1 MFKVFTNLV
10 GCLDKVLE
18 KLDNLQKPAEPAERF
33 VRVEFGKGP
42 VLAEVPVKLTP
53 EDFKRSIM
61 RMELCIDCVMSE
73 IQFGLDIFGWRYPL
87 YNIPSPNNNPSIQGI
102 YYDLRFF
109 PGFREEAPSLFHLC
123 GWSRR
128 EPDGEIAGYCY
139 YQGIAHNKGSR
150 IDFPGIRFYGG
161 KCIQGGFL
169 NILT

>member
-1 MFKVFTNLV
+1 MFNVFSNLV

-18 KLDNLQKPAEPAERF
+18 KLDNLQKPTEPAERF

-87 YNIPSPNNNPSIQGI
+87 YNIPSPNNNPSIQGF

-109 PGFREEAPSLFHLC
+109 PGFREEAHSLFHLC
-123 GWSRR
+123 GWSRKR
-128 EPDGEIAGYCY
+128 SNGKLEGYCY
-139 YQGIAHNKGSR
+139 SQGFARCKCSR